1 MRNSRTHWM
10 ILSLYIYISISIF
23 SARLS
28 SNISANKKR
37 RDRCE
42 ADKTLR
48 TSRAVPHPV
57 INRALCRLTS
67 EVGRDL
73 VHAFDTVWP
82 SGTTM
87 GTGLTIVS
95 FVRLWIRSTVD
106 AHKLTEPYGIPG
118 RFPTPILDGPC
129 ATALRRST
137 RSIPHGMAVSDQ
149 DAHRSDHTLSL
160 VFGSTALGKAAITT
174 MAGADSTLRTSRAVP
189 HPLTSRDLCRL
200 TPEVDMAVS
209 DRDGCRS
216 GLAWPLSSQH
226 SAKFPMR
233 NDPSSSVLQ

>member
-1 MRNSRTHWM
+1 MR
-10 ILSLYIYISISIF
+10 
-23 SARLS
+23 
-28 SNISANKKR
+28 
-37 RDRCE
+37 
-42 ADKTLR
+42 TL
-48 TSRAVPHPV
+48 RAVPHPG

-95 FVRLWIRSTVD
+95 FVRLSIRSTVD
-106 AHKLTEPYGIPG
+106 ADNLTAPYGLPG
-118 RFPTPILDGPC
+118 RSPTPLLDGPC

-137 RSIPHGMAVSDQ
+137 RSIPQRMAVRDQ

-174 MAGADSTLRTSRAVP
+174 MAGADSTLRTSRASP
-189 HPLTSRDLCRL
+189 TPL
-200 TPEVDMAVS
+200 
-209 DRDGCRS
+209 
-216 GLAWPLSSQH
+216 LAGTC
-226 SAKFPMR
+226 AA
-233 NDPSSSVLQ
+233 